1 MIPKPYRTAVH
12 PDGSVYYEFKG
23 HDNDKNGKYY
33 VRGSVCWPVLNDQT
47 GISEGF
53 IICAA
58 QHIDSGTLVV
68 FESGPFRCVEHI
80 LDKNGKIEYEGIS
93 TWFNAVWSHYN
104 CNLFYRS
111 DSDDTH
117 RVYLKQ
123 ILRSTMIKPAP
134 GFPELKITD
143 RDDAINILFAWRTRK
158 QIVMDEDSKLHSDVL
173 FWENTGRKVQMPSV
187 DAILTLVNGFERY
200 KFHPRMEE

>member
-12 PDGSVYYEFKG
+12 ADGSVYYEFKG
-23 HDNDKNGKYY
+23 LDNDKNGKYY
-33 VRGSVCWPVLNDQT
+33 VRGAVAWPMLNDQT

-58 QHIDSGTLVV
+58 QHIDSGTLIV
-68 FESGPFRCVEHI
+68 FESGPFRCIEHI
-80 LDKNGKIEYEGIS
+80 LDKDGKIEYEGIS

-117 RVYLKQ
+117 RIYLKQ
-123 ILRSTMIKPAP
+123 ILRSTMIKPTP

-143 RDDAINILFAWRTRK
+143 RDDAINVLFAWRTK
-158 QIVMDEDSKLHSDVL
+158 NQIVMDEDSKLHSDVL
-173 FWENTGRKVQMPSV
+173 LWENTGRKLQMPGV
-187 DAILTLVNGFERY
+187 NAVLTLVNGFERY
-200 KFHPRMEE
+200 KFQPRSEE